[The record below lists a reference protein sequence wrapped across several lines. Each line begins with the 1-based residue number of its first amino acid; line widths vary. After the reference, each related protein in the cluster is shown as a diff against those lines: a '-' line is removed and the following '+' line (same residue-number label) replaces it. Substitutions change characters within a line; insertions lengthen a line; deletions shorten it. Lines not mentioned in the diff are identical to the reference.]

1 MNIRNIFCGCPSLP
15 GTAVAIT
22 GESELV
28 PCSNTEEIVGQ
39 QLVTSWKYIW
49 KITNFNSLSSVK
61 YYSRVFMVC
70 GHDWRL
76 LIYPKGNHS
85 NSLALYLS
93 VADPARLPDGWSR
106 FARFKLTLVNQIYSG
121 ASRKKETEHIFTG
134 RESDWGFPSLV
145 PLRELRCWRNGYL
158 VNNTLIV
165 LAQIFVP
172 APPASVPASPPLAE
186 PEPPPPADNRPP
198 VLTPTDMTTPMAMV
212 TPTDASTLP
221 PVLTLTDTF
230 DSYFKSLEKLI
241 NDAEDCPAK
250 VTQSPSHRRS
260 DLLTS
265 EAPSLEEV
273 ENAKRSLKECLS
285 DIFKL
290 NLKDRLD
297 EAVSTLSL
305 AQGGLSADQQKSIK
319 AFQANFDEFT
329 SDFLIFE
336 QDNAEFE
343 LQKLIKDRM
352 FSTMKKNHD
361 THVSFKQ
368 LMSDLAKEEEELE
381 AKKEGEKEFKAK
393 LEGVKS
399 RKEKLISEWE
409 ILMVESE
416 EAKSRY
422 KAQKKN
428 VEEAEEKKRIAE
440 ERLSR
445 STTAWSNLK
454 ALFC

>member
-1 MNIRNIFCGCPSLP
+1 M
-15 GTAVAIT
+15 
-22 GESELV
+22 
-28 PCSNTEEIVGQ
+28 
-39 QLVTSWKYIW
+39 
-49 KITNFNSLSSVK
+49 
-61 YYSRVFMVC
+61 
-70 GHDWRL
+70 
-76 LIYPKGNHS
+76 
-85 NSLALYLS
+85 
-93 VADPARLPDGWSR
+93 
-106 FARFKLTLVNQIYSG
+106 
-121 ASRKKETEHIFTG
+121 
-134 RESDWGFPSLV
+134 
-145 PLRELRCWRNGYL
+145 
-158 VNNTLIV
+158 

-172 APPASVPASPPLAE
+172 LPPSSVPTGPPPAE
-186 PEPPPPADNRPP
+186 PEPPLSADTRPP
-198 VLTPTDMTTPMAMV
+198 VLTLTDMRDT
-212 TPTDASTLP
+212 STLP
-221 PVLTLTDTF
+221 RVLTLTDTF
-230 DSYFKSLEKLI
+230 DTYFTSLEKLI
-241 NDAEDCPAK
+241 NDSEDCPAK
-250 VTQSPSHRRS
+250 VTQSPSQRS
-260 DLLTS
+260 DLLIS
-265 EAPSLEEV
+265 EAPGLEEV

-285 DIFKL
+285 DIFKF
-290 NLKDRLD
+290 NVKDRLA

-305 AQGGLSADQQKSIK
+305 AQCGLSGDQQKSIT

-381 AKKEGEKEFKAK
+381 AKMEGEEEFKAK

-399 RKEKLISEWE
+399 RREKLISEWE

-416 EAKSRY
+416 EAKSGY
-422 KAQKKN
+422 KAQKKK

-454 ALFC
+454 TLFC